1 MAGNRGASRVRLAI
15 LNQPCSLAQRFH
27 EIDNVSRLRPDGV
40 IGVHLGASDDALGV
54 DQKPCGHWQFPG
66 VVTVESDEID
76 TETAVELFEF
86 CREGEVQAEFFSITV
101 TLILQYRK
109 GEPMLLHDLFGVFV
123 QLRGNGDDRA
133 SPVPS
138 PGR

>member
-1 MAGNRGASRVRLAI
+1 M
-15 LNQPCSLAQRFH
+15 
-27 EIDNVSRLRPDGV
+27 

-76 TETAVELFEF
+76 TETAVKLFEF

-133 SPVPS
+133 SQFLHLVVDFLQSCQLRIAIGS
-138 PGR
+138 PDTAIKTDGEGALDKKIP